1 MGTNNHGDTPEEI
14 AEGLKAI
21 TDLIR
26 DKQPQA
32 FLVVLTLLPRGHFPN
47 KLRERNA
54 AVNALVAE
62 QLKGNSRYVHLKFW
76 LFGSKIEFWGLFS
89 GHNW

>member
-1 MGTNNHGDTPEEI
+1 MLLVGTNNHGDTPEEI

-21 TDLIR
+21 TNLIR

-47 KLRERNA
+47 KLRDRNA
-54 AVNALVAE
+54 AVNGLVAD
-62 QLKGNSRYVHLKFW
+62 QLKGNSRLV
-76 LFGSKIEFWGLFS
+76 SIFS
-89 GHNW
+89 IRSIL

>member
-21 TDLIR
+21 TNLIR

-47 KLRERNA
+47 KLRDRNA
-54 AVNALVAE
+54 AVNVLVAE
-62 QLKGNSRYVHLKFW
+62 QLKGLLANNNAEAS
-76 LFGSKIEFWGLFS
+76 GLLLRQK
-89 GHNW
+89 

>member
-1 MGTNNHGDTPEEI
+1 MLLVGTNNHGDTPEEI

-21 TDLIR
+21 TNLIR

-47 KLRERNA
+47 KLRDRNP
-54 AVNALVAE
+54 AVNGLVAD
-62 QLKGNSRYVHLKFW
+62 QLKGNSRLVSIFTIRSIL
-76 LFGSKIEFWGLFS
+76 
-89 GHNW
+89 